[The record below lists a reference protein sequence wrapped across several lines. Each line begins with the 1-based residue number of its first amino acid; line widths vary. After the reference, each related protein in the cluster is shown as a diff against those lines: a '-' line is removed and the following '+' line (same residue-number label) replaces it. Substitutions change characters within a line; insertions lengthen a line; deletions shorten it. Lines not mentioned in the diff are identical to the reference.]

1 MTETPAGIA
10 DVIVAAQALE
20 LRGAALE
27 AAVSMCGYAL
37 ASRLETS
44 KPPEA
49 APIAAPAPDAE
60 EAPEAIDV
68 TIGAEALPP
77 SVLRLEPARTR
88 RMSSVPADPLSAPA
102 AKPRGSARP
111 FAGLFAGRDAVDLL
125 RLSASVLAPTD
136 RIDVPRVTNE
146 LANARPLLSLPYVAA
161 LSLGL
166 GAQVLVDVGVS
177 MQPFWDD
184 QQALIQRIRTLLR
197 GLADIRYF
205 ADDPALGAGPDRRK
219 RSWTTYELPRPET
232 PVIAVTDLGC
242 GFPPRV
248 RATRAWLALASRLRR
263 RNSRVVAFAPVRLSR
278 LPLPLRHAV
287 EIVVWDRSARRQN
300 LSRLLRAVDE

>member
-1 MTETPAGIA
+1 MMQTPAGIA
-10 DVIVAAQALE
+10 DVIVAADALE

-27 AAVSMCGYAL
+27 AAVSMCGYVL
-37 ASRLETS
+37 AAKLETDTT
-44 KPPEA
+44 PEA
-49 APIAAPAPDAE
+49 ATVAAPAAGAE
-60 EAPEAIDV
+60 EAPEDIDV

-77 SVLRLEPARTR
+77 SVFRLEPARTR
-88 RMSSVPADPLSAPA
+88 QVSSAPADPLSTPA
-102 AKPRGSARP
+102 AKPSGAARP

-136 RIDVPRVTNE
+136 RIDVPQVTNE
-146 LANARPLLSLPYVAA
+146 LANGRPLLSLPYLAA
-161 LSLGL
+161 LSFGL

-184 QQALIQRIRTLLR
+184 QQALMQRIRTLLR

-219 RSWTTYELPRPET
+219 RSWTPYVLPRPET
-232 PVIAVTDLGC
+232 PVIAVSDLGC

-248 RATRAWLALASRLRR
+248 RATRAWLALANRLHR

-278 LPLPLRHAV
+278 VPLPLRHAV

-300 LSRLLRAVDE
+300 LSRLLRVADE

>member
-1 MTETPAGIA
+1 MTLTPVGIA
-10 DVIVAAQALE
+10 DVITAADALE

-37 ASRLETS
+37 AMKLETS
-44 KPPEA
+44 TTPEA
-49 APIAAPAPDAE
+49 ATVAGPAAGAE
-60 EAPEAIDV
+60 EAPEDIDV
-68 TIGAEALPP
+68 TIAAEALPP

-88 RMSSVPADPLSAPA
+88 QASSAPADPFSTPT
-102 AKPRGSARP
+102 AKPSGAARP

-125 RLSASVLAPTD
+125 RLSASVLSPTD
-136 RIDVPRVTNE
+136 RIDVPQVTYE
-146 LANARPLLSLPYVAA
+146 LANGRPLLSLPYLAA
-161 LSLGL
+161 LSFGL
-166 GAQVLVDVGVS
+166 GAHVLVDVGVS

-205 ADDPALGAGPDRRK
+205 ADDPALGTGPDRRK
-219 RSWTTYELPRPET
+219 RSWTTYVLPRPET
-232 PVIAVTDLGC
+232 PVIAVSDLGC
-242 GFPPRV
+242 GFPTRV

-278 LPLPLRHAV
+278 IPLPLRHAV

-300 LSRLLRAVDE
+300 LSRLLRAADE

>member
-10 DVIVAAQALE
+10 DVIVAADALG
-20 LRGAALE
+20 LRGAALQ

-37 ASRLETS
+37 TPELEASTTAEAETPAPVGGAEE
-44 KPPEA
+44 PPEDIGV
-49 APIAAPAPDAE
+49 PIA
-60 EAPEAIDV
+60 
-68 TIGAEALPP
+68 AEALPP
-77 SVLRLEPARTR
+77 SVLRLEPVRTR
-88 RMSSVPADPLSAPA
+88 EGSSAPADPLSTPA
-102 AKPRGSARP
+102 AKPGGPARP

-136 RIDVPRVTNE
+136 RIDVPKVTGE
-146 LANARPLLSLPYVAA
+146 LANGRPLLSLPYLTA
-161 LSLGL
+161 LSFGL

-177 MQPFWDD
+177 MQPFWED
-184 QQALIQRIRTLLR
+184 QQALMRRVRTLLR

-219 RSWTTYELPRPET
+219 RSWTAYELPRPGT

-248 RATRAWLALASRLRR
+248 RAARGWLALAGRLRR
-263 RNSRVVAFAPVRLSR
+263 RDSRLVAFAPVRLSR
-278 LPLPLRHAV
+278 IPLPLRHAV

-300 LSRLLRAVDE
+300 LSRLLRAADE